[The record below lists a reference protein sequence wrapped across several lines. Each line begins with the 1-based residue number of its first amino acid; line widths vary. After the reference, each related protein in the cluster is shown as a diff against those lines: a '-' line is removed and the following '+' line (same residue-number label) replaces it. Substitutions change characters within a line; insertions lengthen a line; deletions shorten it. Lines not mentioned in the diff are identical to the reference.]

1 MRIGSKQKNAVLSP
15 SARWKDRFHR
25 TGLLGELSIFVSRPT
40 FDLLRRNDDKGKT
53 AYAVIKKFVESLR
66 DDEAESTHTHFDN
79 GRLSGLRLNLEN
91 ESLFCMG
98 PFNVNTEMN
107 RASKGLLI
115 HLEVNVDSTDDS
127 DKTTGLEIQLRS
139 HFEKMVA
146 QLPLDETGSKD
157 SENIFKILYSSDT
170 TQINP
175 DAYDLAAAR
184 LLPSEPLIDENYKQT
199 TFRQFLLRQFN
210 EVRLHDDSNKV
221 NVEQV
226 RAIDMYE
233 YSKSTL
239 LNLSGRPGTGKS
251 TILHILVCEALLQK
265 GPMRGERRL
274 LYLATTLDLLRE
286 ARNEIKGLLTYV
298 YELTKNLQQ
307 DMVDCIDFVTEEDL
321 YIRAPSSSESSIQD
335 REALLA
341 VLEKIRNDK
350 PFEDNTKKWKH
361 WTNPANVDTLQ
372 RVLRNFVYGV
382 FGSPS
387 EFCKWVPQGMNDQKI
402 KQRFERPFNLLRPF
416 DNKLAES
423 IGSDELGSDIDALY
437 FWDPDFSDTKLAARK
452 VRELCHLLEKPGGLS
467 DYLIDLKRKKMTG
480 LWDPSGLIHRDQHE
494 FSFHEIDEDDEL
506 KKRTQTH
513 GWDGIFVDESQ
524 DFSIKTLSTLLSLF
538 SNRGLHRK
546 NNFNPFTFV
555 AVGDEYQTIRGTLF
569 QGGMLHINKL
579 ITDWTKV
586 LISESVDSTHTLS
599 ENLPLPQKKSLR
611 ANYRNFE
618 QAVAAINKIVEYM
631 RGIAQKT
638 GKKRAIKLNEYDV
651 ERTGVIARI
660 PPAGASPDSENV
672 EVWEEI
678 LRTLLGQLT
687 DKFDSRTPV
696 EVELKV
702 SMIYPLEQFTNV
714 GDVVRGLRNVIDGD
728 VQDTVKSI
736 FEEILEFTNHQIEK
750 YEDKEEVLGKLS
762 EAGLMDIAS
771 IKGLTVPTV
780 IALQPPI
787 VQEGDPWF
795 VNMQRLALSLV
806 MISRPQFGLFIA
818 ASKNNYKKLTGT
830 YEEYNSTLPDDLNFK
845 DRLANAS
852 VPETPPERL
861 FNSAL
866 NNWYNKR
873 TWQRVTELEHISGT
887 SKEFARW
894 LQSIHIKIR
903 NDEINEAIN
912 ELEKYED
919 FVSNKDD
926 IDHYLD
932 ASRFIDKGAIFAA
945 KFFLSMHRSLRD
957 LLKHPGAEVHLGEI
971 RDLWLE
977 IEKAMVGIDERPR
990 IAKEANAYRWMRLI
1004 FGQLAELPTGMES
1017 TPWDAYQDEQPNF
1030 ESHIRAP
1037 DVVGRPRLK
1046 ISPWKFSRPPHAEPE
1061 QFELWMS
1068 EETRWTPSSKIL
1080 RKIANEFL
1088 QKPEH
1093 YLKRQKTEWFLNF
1106 LENDAKQMLEA
1117 STKAILC
1124 DEPDFRELHWLQSF
1138 CLNLEA
1144 IEENPNKETYF
1155 YNQLRVL
1162 LESELSANDKV
1173 AEAVSRWVLS
1183 QKSGQSIQ
1191 TCLKHIASLSSEKK
1205 TRKREIL
1212 RHLDTKSIL
1221 IHWLNTVNVRRLVD
1235 LAPEIKFLFT
1245 VNDDGLNSAVV
1256 EELSHLLSFNNRKKQ
1271 QNPPQQKKTSLQEID
1286 YRSNKAPEEAF
1297 LNALLS
1303 INLSKD
1309 FNRFEGELLD
1319 STKNFT
1325 ERMFAGLLL
1334 HDAKS
1339 VDESRLNLLYSELT
1353 FAASHLQMNLEGEH
1367 RANEV
1372 LSWFESIKNPSGFDG
1387 AELLLKSINEVKEG
1401 AHDVAFR
1408 TLMRVMKE
1416 GSFVKMEPLFSTH
1429 PAQCIRLHKSIKPDW
1444 PYNREMS
1451 TGLNHV
1457 QTWRFGGH
1465 NWNWKKL
1472 PSSGVRADPTERF
1485 GSPDGIAAISNN
1497 IHTFTAYILLDRFV
1511 RTSPDGIDRE
1521 LIEAHLIKGGA
1532 LNELSALRMYDACSD
1547 PEKSINDVLT
1557 TYCDVLD
1564 LNRQMYL
1571 MHLEGGNQL
1580 VSSVPI
1586 NYIPPSIS
1594 REIFREYGNDLE
1606 NTIDLLPRYIPGE
1619 ASRPIQNAIVECEKK
1634 LKPYFLAMNNH
1645 NLRSSISQRLRPNNV
1660 DLNSPEDAIQYV
1672 SEVVDALGEATFQA
1686 YPDEIFTFP
1695 DNFYDVEFN
1704 GRRELALRFV
1714 GGSSML
1720 TQPTQL
1726 LGWHWGW
1733 SPKPFFEFLK
1743 HRVADDEEMLIKA
1756 ICREYGVPGF
1766 QKILSQKFDR
1776 DPRKLL
1782 EELEQLLEEQ
1792 KVPAGIILS
1801 ILRAI
1806 EENKLDASQEY
1817 IIKDKLGNL
1826 AIVDE
1831 IIELMKTESN

>member
-1 MRIGSKQKNAVLSP
+1 M
-15 SARWKDRFHR
+15 
-25 TGLLGELSIFVSRPT
+25 
-40 FDLLRRNDDKGKT
+40 
-53 AYAVIKKFVESLR
+53 
-66 DDEAESTHTHFDN
+66 
-79 GRLSGLRLNLEN
+79 
-91 ESLFCMG
+91 
-98 PFNVNTEMN
+98 
-107 RASKGLLI
+107 
-115 HLEVNVDSTDDS
+115 
-127 DKTTGLEIQLRS
+127 
-139 HFEKMVA
+139 
-146 QLPLDETGSKD
+146 
-157 SENIFKILYSSDT
+157 
-170 TQINP
+170 
-175 DAYDLAAAR
+175 
-184 LLPSEPLIDENYKQT
+184 
-199 TFRQFLLRQFN
+199 
-210 EVRLHDDSNKV
+210 
-221 NVEQV
+221 
-226 RAIDMYE
+226 
-233 YSKSTL
+233 
-239 LNLSGRPGTGKS
+239 
-251 TILHILVCEALLQK
+251 
-265 GPMRGERRL
+265 
-274 LYLATTLDLLRE
+274 
-286 ARNEIKGLLTYV
+286 
-298 YELTKNLQQ
+298 
-307 DMVDCIDFVTEEDL
+307 
-321 YIRAPSSSESSIQD
+321 
-335 REALLA
+335 
-341 VLEKIRNDK
+341 
-350 PFEDNTKKWKH
+350 
-361 WTNPANVDTLQ
+361 
-372 RVLRNFVYGV
+372 
-382 FGSPS
+382 
-387 EFCKWVPQGMNDQKI
+387 
-402 KQRFERPFNLLRPF
+402 
-416 DNKLAES
+416 
-423 IGSDELGSDIDALY
+423 
-437 FWDPDFSDTKLAARK
+437 
-452 VRELCHLLEKPGGLS
+452 RELCHLLEKPGGLS

-494 FSFHEIDEDDEL
+494 FSFHDIDEDDEL
-506 KKRTQTH
+506 KKRTQAH
-513 GWDGIFVDESQ
+513 GWDGIFIDESQ
-524 DFSIKTLSTLLSLF
+524 DFSIKTLSTLLNLF

-546 NNFNPFTFV
+546 NNYNPFTFV

-586 LISESVDSTHTLS
+586 LISESTDSTHTLS

-631 RGIAQKT
+631 RGIAQKS

-660 PPAGASPDSENV
+660 PPAGSPSESENV
-672 EVWEEI
+672 DAWEEV
-678 LRTLLGQLT
+678 LKTLHRQLT
-687 DKFDSRTPV
+687 DKFESSTPV

-702 SMIYPLEQFTNV
+702 SMIYPLEQFTDV
-714 GDVVRGLRNVIDGD
+714 GDVVDGLREVMNSG
-728 VQDTVKSI
+728 VQDTIKSI
-736 FEEILEFTNHQIEK
+736 FEEILEYINLQIEK
-750 YEDKEEVLGKLS
+750 HNDKEEVLGKLS

-780 IALQPPI
+780 IALEPPI
-787 VQEGDPWF
+787 VQEDDPWF

-818 ASKNNYKKLTGT
+818 ASKNNYRKLTGT
-830 YEEYNSTLPDDLNFK
+830 IEEYNSSLPDDLNFK
-845 DRLANAS
+845 DRLEYAS

-861 FNSAL
+861 LNSAL
-866 NNWYNKR
+866 NNWYNNR
-873 TWQRVTELEHISGT
+873 TWQRVIELEHISST
-887 SKEFARW
+887 AKEFARW
-894 LQSIHIKIR
+894 LKNIHIKIR
-903 NDEINEAIN
+903 NHEITEAIN
-912 ELEKYED
+912 VLDDYED
-919 FVSNKDD
+919 FVSNKEE

-945 KFFLSMHRSLRD
+945 KFFLLMHRSLRN
-957 LLKHPGAEVHLGEI
+957 LQGPNAKVHLGEI
-971 RDLWLE
+971 RDLWNE
-977 IEKAMVGIDERPR
+977 IEKAMVSKDERPR
-990 IAKEANAYRWMRLI
+990 IAKEANSYRWMRLI
-1004 FGQLAELPTGMES
+1004 FGQSADLPTGMES
-1017 TPWDAYQDEQPNF
+1017 TPWDAYQNEQPNF
-1030 ESHIRAP
+1030 ETHIRAP
-1037 DVVGRPRLK
+1037 DVVGLPRLK
-1046 ISPWKFSRPPHAEPE
+1046 ISPWKFRRPPHEGPE
-1061 QFELWMS
+1061 KNELWMG

-1088 QKPEH
+1088 QKPKH
-1093 YLKRQKTEWFLNF
+1093 HLKRQKTEWFLNY
-1106 LENDAKQMLEA
+1106 LENDAEKMLA
-1117 STKAILC
+1117 SSVKAILC
-1124 DEPDFRELHWLQSF
+1124 DEPDFRQLHWLQSF
-1138 CLNLEA
+1138 SLSLEA
-1144 IEENPNKETYF
+1144 IEENPNKDTYF

-1162 LESELSANDKV
+1162 FESELSANDKV
-1173 AEAVSRWVLS
+1173 AEAVSLWVLS

-1271 QNPPQQKKTSLQEID
+1271 QKTLQQKKTRLREID
-1286 YRSNKAPEEAF
+1286 YTSNKAPEEAF

-1303 INLSKD
+1303 INISKD

-1319 STKNFT
+1319 SAKNFT

-1334 HDAKS
+1334 RDAKS

-1367 RANEV
+1367 RANQV

-1401 AHDVAFR
+1401 AHNVAFR

-1416 GSFVKMEPLFSTH
+1416 GSFVKMEPLFSTN

-1444 PYNREMS
+1444 PYNQEMS
-1451 TGLNHV
+1451 TGLSHV
-1457 QTWRFGGH
+1457 HTWRVGGH

-1472 PSSGVRADPTERF
+1472 PSSGVSADPTERF

-1497 IHTFTAYILLDRFV
+1497 IHTFTAYILLNQSI
-1511 RTSPDGIDRE
+1511 RTSADGIDRK

-1532 LNELSALRMYDACSD
+1532 LNELSALRMYDACRD

-1571 MHLEGGNQL
+1571 MHLGGRNEL

-1594 REIFREYGNDLE
+1594 REIFREYEKELK
-1606 NTIDLLPRYIPGE
+1606 NTSDLLPRYIPGE

-1645 NLRSSISQRLRPNNV
+1645 NLHSSISQRLRPNNV
-1660 DLNSPEDAIQYV
+1660 DLNSPEDAIQHV
-1672 SEVVDALGEATFQA
+1672 SEVVDALEEATFEA

-1695 DNFYDVEFN
+1695 DDFYDVELK
-1704 GRRELALRFV
+1704 GRQELALRFV
-1714 GGSSML
+1714 GGASML

-1726 LGWHWGW
+1726 LGWHLRW

-1743 HRVADDEEMLIKA
+1743 HRVADDEERLIKA

-1766 QKILSQKFDR
+1766 QKILLQKFER

-1782 EELEQLLEEQ
+1782 EELEQLLVEQ
-1792 KVPAGIILS
+1792 KVPEGIIFS
-1801 ILRAI
+1801 ILRAV
-1806 EENKLDASQEY
+1806 EENTLDASQKF
-1817 IIKDKLGNL
+1817 IIQDKLGNL

-1831 IIELMKTESN
+1831 IIQLMETGPN